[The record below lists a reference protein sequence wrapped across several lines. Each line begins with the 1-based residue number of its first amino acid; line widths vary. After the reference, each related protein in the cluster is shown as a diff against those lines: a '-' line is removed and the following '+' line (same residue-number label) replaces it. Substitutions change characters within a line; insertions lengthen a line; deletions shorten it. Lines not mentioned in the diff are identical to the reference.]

1 MSGWQC
7 FLPGIERPGNR
18 RLGAEAMR
26 HEEFA
31 CALNQDF
38 VEEGYFPL
46 MILPDLFTSGIPVGV
61 KEESQREG
69 RQLCFV
75 PA

>member
-1 MSGWQC
+1 
-7 FLPGIERPGNR
+7 
-18 RLGAEAMR
+18 MR